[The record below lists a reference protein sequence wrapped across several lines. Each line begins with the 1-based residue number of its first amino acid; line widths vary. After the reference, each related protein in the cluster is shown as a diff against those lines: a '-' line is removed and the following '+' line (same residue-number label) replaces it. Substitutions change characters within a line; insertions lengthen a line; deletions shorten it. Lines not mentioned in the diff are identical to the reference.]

1 MAFMINPASN
11 PYHNLLL
18 TGHIGVGKLNIVRM
32 IARQV
37 NVSFV
42 DLDTEIQTR
51 EGIPPDEIRQLFGE
65 SRLRTIENN
74 LCRELSLQRGAVLSV
89 NGSSLMD
96 EVNRERLAAS
106 GPILI
111 LTCSLNEILRRL
123 YAAQGAR
130 FHDPKVRS
138 AALNQIRREQQVW
151 QLKELP
157 TLDTTYLSAE
167 QAAARAVEFWYEQET
182 LVAV

>member
-1 MAFMINPASN
+1 MINPASN
-11 PYHNLLL
+11 PYHNLIL
-18 TGHIGVGKLNIVRM
+18 TGHIGVGKLNIVRQ
-32 IARQV
+32 IAKQV
-37 NVSFV
+37 NVPYV

-65 SRLRTIENN
+65 SRLRSIENN

-89 NGSSLMD
+89 NGSSLLD
-96 EVNRERLAAS
+96 EVNRQRLTAS
-106 GPILI
+106 GPVLI

-130 FHDPKVRS
+130 FHDPKVRA
-138 AALNQIRREQQVW
+138 AALNQIRREQQIL
-151 QLKELP
+151 QLKDLP
-157 TLDTTYLSAE
+157 TLDTTYLTTE
-167 QAAARAVEFWYEQET
+167 QAAERAVLFWYERET

>member
-1 MAFMINPASN
+1 MINPASN
-11 PYHNLLL
+11 PYHNLIL
-18 TGHIGVGKLNIVRM
+18 TGIIGVGRLNIVRL

-37 NVSFV
+37 NVPFV

-51 EGIPPDEIRQLFGE
+51 EGIAPDEIRQLFGE
-65 SRLRTIENN
+65 SRLRSIENN
-74 LCRELSLQRGAVLSV
+74 LCREFSLQRGAVLSV
-89 NGSSLMD
+89 NGSSLLD
-96 EVNRERLAAS
+96 EVNRQRLTAS
-106 GPILI
+106 GPVLV

-130 FHDPKVRS
+130 FHDPKVR
-138 AALNQIRREQQVW
+138 AASLNQIRREQQVL

-157 TLDTTYLSAE
+157 ALDTTYLTSE
-167 QAAARAVEFWYEQET
+167 QVADRAVQYWYEQET